1 MDAIEW
7 SASVY
12 AAAATIA
19 QNAKSR
25 EELIRIALMFTQLG
39 TTLSTIAALQ
49 ALDANT
55 AAGNT
60 QAAGLSSL

>member
-19 QNAKSR
+19 QNAQSR

-55 AAGNT
+55 TAGNT

>member
-7 SASVY
+7 STSVY

-19 QNAKSR
+19 QNAQSR

-55 AAGNT
+55 TAGNT

>member
-19 QNAKSR
+19 QNAQSR

-49 ALDANT
+49 ALE
-55 AAGNT
+55 
-60 QAAGLSSL
+60 

>member
-19 QNAKSR
+19 KNAQSR
-25 EELIRIALMFTQLG
+25 EELIRMALMFTQLG

-55 AAGNT
+55 TAGNT